1 MGHPILQLTK
11 NMHGSHVACDEIINF
26 LCENYLFHCGP
37 GLQQGQFISFY
48 LHAELIFNGKQNVRL
63 EKGNCCYLVK
73 FYGTIDTVY
82 AEFKG
87 YGLFYVSLLC
97 ALVFFSAATL

>member
-11 NMHGSHVACDEIINF
+11 TMHDSHVACDEIINS
-26 LCENYLFHCGP
+26 LCDNYLFHCGP
-37 GLQQGQFISFY
+37 LQQGQFISFY

-63 EKGNCCYLVK
+63 EKGNYSYLMK
-73 FYGTIDTVY
+73 FYCTSDTVY
-82 AEFKG
+82 AEFNG
-87 YGLFYVSLLC
+87 YGLFCVSLLC